1 MISRE
6 NKVIV
11 AFIALAVLLLFVLA
25 ESTTLPTWAGG
36 AVLIGVGVLAP
47 LLVNNYLDAKRA

>member
-6 NKVIV
+6 NTVIV

-25 ESTTLPTWAGG
+25 EVTNPPMWAGG
-36 AVLIGVGVLAP
+36 AVLISVGVLAP